1 MDDDLSRVEANDLA
15 VAALLTEAD
24 EVSTQMAEMKIGLFT
39 GRIEIA
45 DIAVQAEPEPEPTLP
60 SEPTAPEDASGQ

>member
-24 EVSTQMAEMKIGLFT
+24 EVSTQMAELKIGLFT

-45 DIAVQAEPEPEPTLP
+45 DIAVQAEAPEPP
-60 SEPTAPEDASGQ
+60 SGPAQTGDGA